1 MKAHPIHT
9 ALPVEAQLELM
20 RASLTPITRD
30 DPLARIKAIEKAT
43 QRVKHNHP
51 QFFKR
56 VN

>member
-1 MKAHPIHT
+1 MNAHPIHT